1 MRRWRERESGWSVWK
16 TGWRVLRRLTVKL
29 PYDPGP
35 AVGCIQL
42 DREKG
47 VGAGSS
53 RAMLCGRAWCGVQGA
68 APRSPPV
75 RPGRGRGD
83 EVGAAAGSPARVQR
97 VRREPPHRRSPG
109 WRLTAAGDFTR

>member
-1 MRRWRERESGWSVWK
+1 M
-16 TGWRVLRRLTVKL
+16 KL

-75 RPGRGRGD
+75 RPGRGAD
-83 EVGAAAGSPARVQR
+83 EVGAAAGSQVRVQR

-109 WRLTAAGDFTR
+109 RRLTAAGDFAR